1 MKKELGPEYYD
12 TYSDHPLSPYWVNLY
27 DKTIDLLPTN
37 TDVKIAELG
46 CGPGLFAEF
55 LYKKGYENYWG
66 IDFSKTCVE
75 WARKRVPSYQFK
87 IGNLYDEN
95 IQKKFSD
102 YDVFI
107 CLETLEHMTNDLAV
121 INAIPKGKEII
132 FSVPNR
138 DDIAHVR
145 WFQNPQSVADRYSPI
160 IDFIFGQTV
169 PGINGK
175 KFFLVHG
182 EKI

>member
-12 TYSDHPLSPYWVNLY
+12 TYSDHPLSPYWVVLY
-27 DKTIDLLPTN
+27 DKAIDLLP
-37 TDVKIAELG
+37 DDKDIKIAELG

-55 LYKKGYENYWG
+55 LYRKEYRNYWG
-66 IDFSKTCVE
+66 VDFSESCVE
-75 WARKRVPSYQFK
+75 WAIKRVPSYQFEV
-87 IGNLYDEN
+87 GNLYDKN
-95 IQKKFSD
+95 IQKRFLD

-107 CLETLEHMTNDLAV
+107 CLETLEHMTNDLVV

-145 WFQNPQSVADRYSPI
+145 WFQNRQSVIQRYSPI
-160 IDFIFGQTV
+160 INFIKGQTV

>member
-12 TYSDHPLSPYWVNLY
+12 GYSDHPLSPYWVVLY
-27 DKTIDLLPTN
+27 DKAIDLLPDN
-37 TDVKIAELG
+37 TDIKIAELG

-55 LYKKGYENYWG
+55 LYRKGYRNYWG
-66 IDFSKTCVE
+66 VDFSESCVE
-75 WARKRVPSYQFK
+75 WAIKRVPSYQFEV
-87 IGNLYDEN
+87 GNLYDEN
-95 IQKKFSD
+95 IQKRFLD

-107 CLETLEHMTNDLAV
+107 CLETFEHMTNDLAV

-138 DDIAHVR
+138 DDEAHVR
-145 WFQNPQSVADRYSPI
+145 YFLDPQSVANRYSPI

-182 EKI
+182 EKT

>member
-12 TYSDHPLSPYWVNLY
+12 GYSDHPLSPYWVVLY
-27 DKTIDLLPTN
+27 DKAIDLLPDN
-37 TDVKIAELG
+37 TDIKIAELG

-55 LYKKGYENYWG
+55 LYRKGYRNYWG
-66 IDFSKTCVE
+66 VDFSESCVE
-75 WARKRVPSYQFK
+75 WAIKRVPSYQFEV
-87 IGNLYDEN
+87 GNLYDEN
-95 IQKKFSD
+95 IQKRFLD

-107 CLETLEHMTNDLAV
+107 CLETFEHMTNDLAV

-145 WFQNPQSVADRYSPI
+145 WFQNRQSVIQRYSPI
-160 IDFIFGQTV
+160 INFIKGQTV

>member
-12 TYSDHPLSPYWVNLY
+12 GYSDHPLSPYWVVLY
-27 DKTIDLLPTN
+27 DKAIDLLPDN
-37 TDVKIAELG
+37 TDIKIAELG

-55 LYKKGYENYWG
+55 LYRKGYRNYWG
-66 IDFSKTCVE
+66 VDFSESCVE
-75 WARKRVPSYQFK
+75 WAIKRVPSYQFEV
-87 IGNLYDEN
+87 GNLYDEN
-95 IQKKFSD
+95 IQKRFLD

-107 CLETLEHMTNDLAV
+107 CLETFEHMTNDLAV
-121 INAIPKGKEII
+121 INAIPSGTEIV

-138 DDIAHVR
+138 DDEAHVR
-145 WFQNPQSVADRYSPI
+145 YFMGPQSVANRYSPI

-182 EKI
+182 EKT